1 MLLDVYRRSGLLL
14 SQTNAHL
21 EDQIL
26 NILFCNYVNTD
37 KMLTLHI
44 DVGYEHNAH
53 TITITNLLFFW
64 YVILKI
70 FAKKQLEPPRKRYI
84 YNPFSL
90 HSPTANNLCERC
102 CTL

>member
-53 TITITNLLFFW
+53 TITITNLLFFFGM
-64 YVILKI
+64 L
-70 FAKKQLEPPRKRYI
+70 
-84 YNPFSL
+84 S
-90 HSPTANNLCERC
+90 
-102 CTL
+102 